1 MIEIFYYNHNKFS
14 VAPHLQKSMI
24 HFHELTFLLQG
35 KMVYVIDEQEVPL
48 SSGDAIYV
56 RPGSTRERRPFA
68 DSDYISFNFYS
79 EENFGLPVRVQEGIS
94 DEIKL
99 LLSAG
104 DEMYANL
111 TNPNSFGCL
120 DLLLQC
126 IIKQLTENL
135 HAKKLSPL
143 TIKIKDYIRRHIGE
157 KITLEKIGNALYF
170 SPVYCSVL
178 FKKEMGKSIMNYVI
192 DEKIRK
198 AKNYITEGENLKTAA
213 ERAGFTD
220 YNYFCRLFRQ
230 RVKYTPAQYRKATFL
245 SPAP

>member
-1 MIEIFYYNHNKFS
+1 
-14 VAPHLQKSMI
+14 
-24 HFHELTFLLQG
+24 
-35 KMVYVIDEQEVPL
+35 
-48 SSGDAIYV
+48 
-56 RPGSTRERRPFA
+56 
-68 DSDYISFNFYS
+68 
-79 EENFGLPVRVQEGIS
+79 
-94 DEIKL
+94 
-99 LLSAG
+99 
-104 DEMYANL
+104 MYANL